1 MAFYLRK
8 GFNFGPIRINLSKS
22 GLGVSAGVKG
32 ARLGVN
38 SRGQS
43 YVHGGRHGLYYRK
56 NLSSF
61 NPSPGGTGNSIGRRA
76 LEESEIFTDTGL
88 TYLPKSMGKPDFS
101 LPPLFQKVGNSKL
114 VIGFMLIFIALFVGA
129 IEAKIILGIMGAA
142 MIFWNQKNKKISKN
156 FHQSAANLLQLEPSD
171 QTAANWDHYTEKI
184 ALKDQERLALHC
196 VVNWLEKQIQEG
208 EIIPIHNIQNFLK
221 VEPKTL
227 EGLILL
233 LYKDAVESVLAD
245 HQLSEEE
252 ESLISDIE
260 VKWNIATP
268 VVQEEKK
275 LIAAFKRLRE
285 IQFEELKPLDKADSD
300 QLLYFEAEGR
310 LLNLRVLDTWQQ
322 NRVRYK
328 NMGYKLEM
336 EGRLSISEQSFGITA
351 GRDSRFYRIRE
362 VEDIYL
368 SSENGVIEI
377 FLQNR
382 KSPVIISSPRL
393 FEFSAILQKIVDQ

>member
-61 NPSPGGTGNSIGRRA
+61 NPSPSGTGNSIGRRT

-88 TYLPKSMGKPDFS
+88 TYLPKSMEKPNFS

-114 VIGFMLIFIALFVGA
+114 VIGFLLIFIALFVGA
-129 IEAKIILGIMGAA
+129 IEAKIILGLMGAA
-142 MIFWNQKNKKISKN
+142 MIFWNQKNKKDSKN
-156 FHQSAANLLQLEPSD
+156 FHQAAAILLLLEPSD
-171 QTAANWDHYTEKI
+171 QTAANWDHHTEKI
-184 ALKDQERLALHC
+184 APKDQERLALHC

-208 EIIPIHNIQNFLK
+208 EIIPIQNIQHFLK

-227 EGLILL
+227 ENLILL

-252 ESLISDIE
+252 EVLISDIE

-285 IQFEELKPLDKADSD
+285 IQFEELQPLHKADSD

-328 NMGYKLEM
+328 NMGYKLDM

-351 GRDSRFYRIRE
+351 GRDSRFYRTRE
-362 VEDIYL
+362 IEDIYL
-368 SSENGVIEI
+368 SSENGVVEI

-393 FEFSAILQKIVDQ
+393 FEFAAILQKIIDQ